1 MVTKDKDR
9 LWFCSDYGIENK
21 AIINKLTR
29 ADEKIY
35 IVAHDNGNQWRN
47 LPPLLKRK
55 VMRESMYGKAIYG
68 IGLEGTIPGANITNL
83 DVELQENG
91 DKISILEQVNEI
103 IGMKMS
109 LDEQFIASYA
119 KNGMDGVNKTATR
132 LKITKTDAQKITE
145 NILIRNHQ
153 AIGIPLDQEAKLAR
167 QINTSKQKSK
177 SDHDTIVAIDNWLN
191 RDNELL
197 RY

>member
-1 MVTKDKDR
+1 
-9 LWFCSDYGIENK
+9 
-21 AIINKLTR
+21 
-29 ADEKIY
+29 
-35 IVAHDNGNQWRN
+35 
-47 LPPLLKRK
+47 
-55 VMRESMYGKAIYG
+55 MYGKAIYG

-153 AIGIPLDQEAKLAR
+153 AIGISLDQEAKLAR
-167 QINTSKQKSK
+167 QINNSKQK
-177 SDHDTIVAIDNWLN
+177 VRAIMI
-191 RDNELL
+191 LL
-197 RY
+197 

>member
-21 AIINKLTR
+21 AIIKKLTR
-29 ADEKIY
+29 ADERIY

-55 VMRESMYGKAIYG
+55 VIRELMYGKAIYG

-153 AIGIPLDQEAKLAR
+153 AIGISLDQEAKLAR

-191 RDNELL
+191 RENELL